1 MNKFITK
8 TVAIQ
13 NNLAYTNFI
22 FEWKADIMSGSAT
35 LRKRRAAWFGLLPF
49 LLFCLAFEI
58 VPILLLM
65 RDSLFTKA
73 GDLTLA
79 NYQQALAPLY
89 LKSFWNSIRLSGIT
103 ALIGTIAGLFIGY
116 SIFRWPSRR
125 VQELLITLSDVTTNF
140 AGAPLA
146 FAFIIILGSNGLVT
160 QFFLKSLGLK
170 IYPAF
175 SVYSFS
181 GLILAY
187 VYFQLPL
194 MVLLIIPAFGGIKK
208 EWRESATNLGAGT
221 LSFWW
226 HIGLPILAPSLIAGF
241 VLLFANAFGAYATAY
256 TLTGSRLS
264 LVTLQIGFTITGEV
278 LHEPG
283 IGQAMAILSL
293 VIMGACIGIYRLATT
308 RAQRWSRH

>member
-1 MNKFITK
+1 MPLNKPKKNRIG
-8 TVAIQ
+8 
-13 NNLAYTNFI
+13 
-22 FEWKADIMSGSAT
+22 EW
-35 LRKRRAAWFGLLPF
+35 LGLLPF

-58 VPILLLM
+58 VPILLLL
-65 RDSLFTKA
+65 RDSLLTKA
-73 GDLTLA
+73 GGLTLN
-79 NYQQALAPLY
+79 NYQQAVAPLY
-89 LKSFWNSIRLSGIT
+89 IRSFWNSIKLSGIT
-103 ALIGTIAGLFIGY
+103 ALLGTVIGLLVGY
-116 SIFRWPSRR
+116 NIYRWPSKR
-125 VQELLITLSDVTTNF
+125 VQEILVTLSDVTTNF

-160 QFFLKSLGLK
+160 QFFLKSLNIEL
-170 IYPAF
+170 YPAF

-187 VYFQLPL
+187 LYFQLPL

-208 EWRESATNLGAGT
+208 EWKESATNLGAGT
-221 LSFWW
+221 VEFWW
-226 HIGLPILAPSLIAGF
+226 NIGLPILLPSLIAGF

-278 LHEPG
+278 LHDPG

-293 VIMGACIGIYRLATT
+293 VIMGTCIGIYRLGTD
-308 RAQRWSRH
+308 RAQRWSRR

>member
-1 MNKFITK
+1 MVQSKQKSNRIS
-8 TVAIQ
+8 VW
-13 NNLAYTNFI
+13 L
-22 FEWKADIMSGSAT
+22 
-35 LRKRRAAWFGLLPF
+35 GLVPF

-58 VPILLLM
+58 VPILLLL
-65 RDSLFTKA
+65 RDSLFTKTGA
-73 GDLTLA
+73 LTPA
-79 NYQQALAPLY
+79 NYQHALAPLY
-89 LKSFWNSIRLSGIT
+89 IRSFWNSIRLSGVT
-103 ALIGTIAGLFIGY
+103 AFIGTLFGLLVGY
-116 SIFRWPSRR
+116 NIFRWPSKR
-125 VQELLITLSDVTTNF
+125 VQEILITLSDVTTNF

-160 QFFLKSLGLK
+160 QFFLKNLNVAL
-170 IYPAF
+170 YPTF
-175 SVYSFS
+175 SIYSFS

-221 LSFWW
+221 YQFWW
-226 HIGLPILAPSLIAGF
+226 NIGLPILLPSLIAGF

-278 LHEPG
+278 LHDPG
-283 IGQAMAILSL
+283 IGQAMSIISL
-293 VIMGACIGIYRLATT
+293 LIMGSCIGIYRIATS
-308 RAQRWSRH
+308 RAQRWLKR